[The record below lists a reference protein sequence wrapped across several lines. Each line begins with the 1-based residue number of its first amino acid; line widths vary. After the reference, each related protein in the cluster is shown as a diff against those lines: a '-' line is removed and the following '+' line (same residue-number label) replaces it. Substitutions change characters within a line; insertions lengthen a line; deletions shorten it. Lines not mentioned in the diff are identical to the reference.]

1 MKHTIWPHLLAVL
14 GLVLFLATTSA
25 APYAGALATVGT
37 GFTYQGRLKEGGVP
51 AHGAYDFQFS
61 LFDAVSGGSQI
72 GSTVTQDDVSVSN
85 GLFTVQL
92 DFGSVFDGTALWLEI
107 AVRQGSS
114 TGSYTPL
121 GPRQPLMAAPY
132 AQYSQNAPWNGISNV
147 PPDLADGDD
156 DTTYAAGFGLDL
168 NSTVFDV
175 NTKTVQAR
183 VSGECAVGQ
192 AIQAILEDGTVVCQS
207 IFDSALSA
215 RQAFS
220 HNIVDQNGD
229 VGNDPSITIGVDGL
243 PIISHYA
250 SDDDDLKVSHC
261 NDPACN
267 SATSTILE
275 ANSEKYSA
283 ITIGV
288 DGLPLISYVH
298 SSGALKVAHC
308 QDLYCNSADIFTVD
322 ATSSMAHHSIAIGAD
337 GLGLISYQDAQNGR
351 LKVAHCEQLACSTQ
365 TISTLASSLGTGS
378 DYNSIVIG
386 ADGLGLI
393 LYRHI
398 SNNTI
403 YLAHCDTI
411 ICNTATISLVSG
423 IGGGFSSSLA
433 IGANGLGVF
442 SYIIINSGKYSLY
455 AGRCQNLTCTNNS
468 TTLFLSQFGVAGDPI
483 RTSIATGADGIPLIA
498 YDYGNLHVVRCI
510 AVDCQGGSSSM
521 TLPVDG
527 KQPAMVIG
535 ADGLPAIA
543 FQDGSKQQ
551 LEVVRTMLGRG
562 TPYR

>member
-1 MKHTIWPHLLAVL
+1 MILAAAGVDRQSPLLIAAGVIVSLAALIYGVRIVARWQRRSDAEAVAFADQ
-14 GLVLFLATTSA
+14 LVCEQCGVFPRANGIARPQSRA
-25 APYAGALATVGT
+25 RATVN
-37 GFTYQGRLKEGGVP
+37 VVV
-51 AHGAYDFQFS
+51 GA
-61 LFDAVSGGSQI
+61 AVAF
-72 GSTVTQDDVSVSN
+72 VLLN
-85 GLFTVQL
+85 
-92 DFGSVFDGTALWLEI
+92 ALL
-107 AVRQGSS
+107 
-114 TGSYTPL
+114 
-121 GPRQPLMAAPY
+121 
-132 AQYSQNAPWNGISNV
+132 
-147 PPDLADGDD
+147 
-156 DTTYAAGFGLDL
+156 
-168 NSTVFDV
+168 
-175 NTKTVQAR
+175 
-183 VSGECAVGQ
+183 
-192 AIQAILEDGTVVCQS
+192 
-207 IFDSALSA
+207 SALSA

-250 SDDDDLKVSHC
+250 SDSDDLKVSHC

-337 GLGLISYQDAQNGR
+337 GLGLISYQDAQNGL

-365 TISTLASSLGTGS
+365 TVSVLVSRLGTGS
-378 DYNSIVIG
+378 DYNSTVIG

-398 SNNTI
+398 TNNTTYI
-403 YLAHCDTI
+403 AHCDTI

>member
-37 GFTYQGRLKEGGVP
+37 GFIYQGRLKEGGVP

-61 LFDAVSGGSQI
+61 LFDAVGGGSQI
-72 GSTVTQDDVSVSN
+72 GSTVTVDDVSVSN

-132 AQYSQNAPWNGISNV
+132 AQYSQNAPWNGISDV
-147 PPDLADGDD
+147 PSDLADGDD

-192 AIQAILEDGTVVCQS
+192 AIQEILEDGTVLCQS
-207 IFDSALSA
+207 TFDSTLSA

-220 HNIVDQNGD
+220 HNIIDQNGD
-229 VGNDPSITIGVDGL
+229 VGNNPSITIGVDGL

-308 QDLYCNSADIFTVD
+308 QDSYCNSADIFTVD

-351 LKVAHCEQLACSTQ
+351 LKVAHCQQLDCSTQ
-365 TISTLASSLGTGS
+365 TVSTLASSLGTGS

-393 LYRHI
+393 IYNRP
-398 SNNTI
+398 SNNVA
-403 YLAHCDTI
+403 YLAHCDDL
-411 ICNTATISLVSG
+411 ICSAATISIVGNS
-423 IGGGFSSSLA
+423 FSNSITIS
-433 IGANGLGVF
+433 ANGLAVY
-442 SYIIINSGKYSLY
+442 SYMMAINGYYSLY
-455 AGRCQNLTCTNNS
+455 IGRCQNTTCTNNS
-468 TTLFLSQFGVAGDPI
+468 TNLLLSQFGVAGDPI

-498 YDYGNLHVVRCI
+498 YDYGNLHVVRCT

>member
-25 APYAGALATVGT
+25 APYAGALAPVGT
-37 GFTYQGRLKEGGVP
+37 GFIYQGRLKEGGVP

-61 LFDAVSGGSQI
+61 LFDAVGGGSQI
-72 GSTVTQDDVSVSN
+72 GSTVTVDDVSVSN

-132 AQYSQNAPWNGISNV
+132 AQYSQNAPWNGISDV
-147 PPDLADGDD
+147 PSDLADGDD

-192 AIQAILEDGTVVCQS
+192 AIQEILEDGTVLCQS
-207 IFDSALSA
+207 TFDSTLSA

-220 HNIVDQNGD
+220 HNIIDQNGD
-229 VGNDPSITIGVDGL
+229 VGNNPSITIGVDGL

-308 QDLYCNSADIFTVD
+308 QDSHCNSADIFTVD

-351 LKVAHCEQLACSTQ
+351 LKVAHCQQLDCSTQ
-365 TISTLASSLGTGS
+365 TVSTLASSLGTGS

-393 LYRHI
+393 IYNRP
-398 SNNTI
+398 SNNVA
-403 YLAHCDTI
+403 YLAHCDDL
-411 ICNTATISLVSG
+411 ICSAATISIVGNS
-423 IGGGFSSSLA
+423 FSNSITIS
-433 IGANGLGVF
+433 ANGLAVY
-442 SYIIINSGKYSLY
+442 SYVMAINGYYSLY
-455 AGRCQNLTCTNNS
+455 IGRCQNTTCTNNS
-468 TTLFLSQFGVAGDPI
+468 TNLLLSQFGVAGDPI

-498 YDYGNLHVVRCI
+498 YDYGNLHVVRCT